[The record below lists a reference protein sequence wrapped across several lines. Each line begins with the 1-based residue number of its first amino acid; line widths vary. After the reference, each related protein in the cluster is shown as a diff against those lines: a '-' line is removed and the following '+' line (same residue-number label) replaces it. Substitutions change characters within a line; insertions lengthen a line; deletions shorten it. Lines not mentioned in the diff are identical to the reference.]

1 MCMEKD
7 RSSIVGFALAGLA
20 LGAAAW
26 YLFGTKEGR
35 ENFDRA
41 VEGINEVSSKLQK
54 KAKEGMEYAS
64 DLADKAQD
72 KFHDISEDAKRKGK
86 EVIDDAHDL
95 ANRAADR
102 ASDLTDTAKSKLNK
116 HTS

>member
-1 MCMEKD
+1 MEKD

-26 YLFGTKEGR
+26 YLFGTKDGR

-41 VEGINEVSSKLQK
+41 VEGINEVSTKLQK

-72 KFHDISEDAKRKGK
+72 KFNDMSDEAKRKGR
-86 EVIDDAHDL
+86 EVVKDAQDL
-95 ANRAADR
+95 ASKAAHS
-102 ASDLTDTAKSKLNK
+102 AEDLTDTAKSKLNK